1 METSRDSFVLV
12 QQGRQDL
19 GTQKIKAHSSV
30 MSYNQLEPLKI
41 MRFMYML
48 KYAEWFRTWRAEEPD
63 EGEERLTLQ

>member
-1 METSRDSFVLV
+1 METSRDSFALV

-48 KYAEWFRTWRAEEPD
+48 KYAECFRT
-63 EGEERLTLQ
+63 